1 MIADESGS
9 PVRVNSAINVI
20 TGIVR
25 KMNKATTFVIIT
37 INLEFFMVNS
47 VISSSPAAIL
57 NNWTI
62 I

>member
-9 PVRVNSAINVI
+9 PVRVNSAINVG

-57 NNWTI
+57 NN
-62 I
+62 

>member
-57 NNWTI
+57 NN
-62 I
+62 

>member
-47 VISSSPAAIL
+47 VISSSAAAIL
-57 NNWTI
+57 NN
-62 I
+62 